1 MVNGENA
8 IKKVEAAEADH
19 YLPVSLWGVKTR
31 AQDTSIPVKREL

>member
-1 MVNGENA
+1 MVKGENA

-19 YLPVSLWGVKTR
+19 YLPVRLWDMKTR